1 MRHWRKGL
9 LDSGA
14 SPITVAKA
22 YRLLKAV
29 MNTAVDDG
37 LIGRNPCRIKGA
49 GQEKSP
55 ERPVLTIRQVFHLA
69 DVVDA
74 RFRALILF
82 AVFASLRWGSW
93 LRSSARTLIS
103 ARALS
108 RSSAP

>member
-1 MRHWRKGL
+1 MAEIKEPHVRHWRKGL

-22 YRLLKAV
+22 YSPLKAV

-69 DVVDA
+69 DVV
-74 RFRALILF
+74 
-82 AVFASLRWGSW
+82 
-93 LRSSARTLIS
+93 
-103 ARALS
+103 
-108 RSSAP
+108 